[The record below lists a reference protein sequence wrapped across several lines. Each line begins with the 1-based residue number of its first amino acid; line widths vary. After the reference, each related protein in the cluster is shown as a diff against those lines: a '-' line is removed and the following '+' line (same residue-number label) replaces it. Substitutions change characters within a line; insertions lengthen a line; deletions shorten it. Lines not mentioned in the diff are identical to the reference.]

1 MNGTMSAP
9 VGAALR
15 SSFTVLVSDDD
26 PAVRRSLHM
35 MLCAYGYDVQS
46 YTSGQALL
54 ADPCAAAADCLVID
68 YSMPDVDGASRRFDV
83 TRRGVR
89 YKQLVVDHP
98 VLRGACDVTLSI
110 DTTWRCR

>member
-68 YSMPDVDGASRRFDV
+68 YSMPDVDGVTACKACGHAVGEVEQSSFPPIATARSQQRRAPPALM
-83 TRRGVR
+83 T
-89 YKQLVVDHP
+89 
-98 VLRGACDVTLSI
+98 
-110 DTTWRCR
+110 